1 MRYFVSLL
9 LSLFVLCGASA
20 VSAQTAAGKSSGP
33 LIVNIDN
40 PNFRKL
46 VAAIPTFM
54 TAPGAGFAVTSQA
67 TAAATELGRL
77 LTFSGLFSLMAEN
90 GYQELANE
98 MQAKRKIGTNTQ
110 GMQGIDAVQ
119 WKAIGVESLTVG
131 EMEQDGATYNI
142 ALRTVDINRSEIV
155 VGRRFTKV
163 QKHDINRVLRRYADL
178 ILQAYTGKP
187 GIFSTKLV
195 FVGRPRPK
203 AHKQIYIANFDG
215 SEATPITSTPAPHL
229 SPAWSPDGRFIT
241 YTSFELGSADV
252 FIYEVATRQHR
263 RLSVNRGV
271 DSGANWA
278 PNNQLIALS
287 GSLEGDTDIYTISPR
302 GGTRQI
308 LIRGSGLDVDP
319 AFSPDGK
326 YLAFVSGRFG
336 NPHIFRATLQW
347 DGPGKV
353 RVLEDKRL
361 TYAGWYNAVPSWSPA
376 SDKIAFAGFDKEI
389 NRFDLFMMNPDGTNM
404 ERLTLRAGDNESPT
418 WSPNGQLIIFHSN
431 RVPGSEAK
439 NVAQLY
445 IMNRDGSGQR
455 KLETGLHEAQT
466 PSWSPPLE

>member
-1 MRYFVSLL
+1 MRFTFTLIVGL
-9 LSLFVLCGASA
+9 VLQVWSA
-20 VSAQTAAGKSSGP
+20 GVHAQTPPKRPGAP

-46 VAAIPTFM
+46 VAAVPTFM
-54 TAPGAGFAVTSQA
+54 STPGASFETTNLA
-67 TAAATELGRL
+67 TAGAAELSRL
-77 LTFSGLFSLMAEN
+77 FTFSGLFSMMADS
-90 GYQELANE
+90 GYRDLTNE
-98 MQAKRKIGTNTQ
+98 MQAKRKPGTDAQ
-110 GMQGIDAVQ
+110 GMTNINAIQ

-131 EMEQDGATYNI
+131 EIEPDGANFNI
-142 ALRTVDINRSEIV
+142 SLRTADINRSEVV

-163 QKHDINRVLRRYADL
+163 RKEDLNRVLRRYADL
-178 ILQAYTGKP
+178 VLQAYTGKP

-195 FVGRPRPK
+195 FVGRTHPK
-203 AHKQIYIANFDG
+203 AHKQIYVANFDG
-215 SEATPITSTPAPHL
+215 SGAVPITSTPAPHL
-229 SPAWSPDGRFIT
+229 SPSWSPDGKFIT

-252 FIYEVATRQHR
+252 FIYELATRQHR

-287 GSLEGDTDIYTISPR
+287 GSVEGDTDIYTISPR

-347 DGPGKV
+347 DGPNKV

-361 TYAGWYNAVPSWSPA
+361 TYAGWYNAVPSWSPS

-389 NRFDLFMMNPDGTNM
+389 SRFDLFMMNPDGTNM
-404 ERLTLRAGDNESPT
+404 ERLTLRTGDNESPT
-418 WSPNGQLIIFHSN
+418 WAPNGQLIIFHSN
-431 RVPGSEAK
+431 RIPGSEGK
-439 NVAQLY
+439 GVAQLY

-455 KLETGLHEAQT
+455 KLETGLYEAQT